1 MLSLIILIL
10 LTISFSILLDKMLL
24 SNFIK
29 LKEDYGHIESNY
41 KRLFQEN
48 TKIIQR
54 NNNLRSLSQE
64 IIALYEITKQ
74 ICKSLDEYEVFNLFK
89 NELSRY
95 IKTEDCKLLRKNT
108 DLSAYT
114 NYTIMPL
121 EIDNTP
127 AAYLAVSGI
136 AESQKDKFNI
146 LAQQFVLGIKRAIL
160 YRQVQELAITDALT
174 GVLSRRYWME
184 RFGQEIE
191 RSRKFKYSF
200 SFLMLDID
208 YFKAFNDRYGHLVGD
223 AVLREVSK
231 RIKENIRQI
240 DLIGRYGGE
249 EFCVILIETGK
260 DQVRFAAE
268 RIRRAV
274 EEKEIRVY
282 DEDLKITISIGI
294 SVFPEHAGTKETLIE
309 KADEALYRAKQAGR
323 NRVCVS

>member
-1 MLSLIILIL
+1 MLIPIILIF

-24 SNFIK
+24 GNFIK
-29 LKEDYGHIESNY
+29 IKKDYEHIESNY

-54 NNNLRSLSQE
+54 NNSLRSLSEE

-74 ICKSLDEYEVFNLFK
+74 ICKSLDEDKVFDLFK
-89 NELSRY
+89 NELTKY
-95 IKTEDCKLLRKNT
+95 IKIEDCKFLRKNT

-121 EIDNTP
+121 EIDKTP

-136 AESQKDKFNI
+136 AESQRDKFNI

-160 YRQVQELAITDALT
+160 YRQVQELAITDTLT
-174 GVLSRRYWME
+174 GVLSRRHWME

-208 YFKAFNDRYGHLVGD
+208 YFKTFNDRYGHLVGD

-240 DLIGRYGGE
+240 DLVGRYGGE
-249 EFCVILIETGK
+249 EFSVILIETDK
-260 DQVRFAAE
+260 NQARFAAE
-268 RIRRAV
+268 RIRKAI

-294 SVFPEHAGTKETLIE
+294 SVFPEHADTKEALIE

-323 NRVCVS
+323 NRVCIS